1 MGERWDHGKV
11 TSASEAGAIML
22 MPQMTIL
29 TLMTSPGMLTQLRAT
44 VITDSWHFLSNSSL
58 NVCMLL
64 FVSRAGDIQH
74 MNLALL

>member
-44 VITDSWHFLSNSSL
+44 VITDSWHL
-58 NVCMLL
+58 
-64 FVSRAGDIQH
+64 
-74 MNLALL
+74 